1 MLTSRASWTGRA
13 QQRMCL
19 QRLARMSQDVH
30 ALHLGCCGVQK
41 AFSGQVLQALLRPHP
56 QLSSPTSPAC
66 GISDMPGQV
75 KARVSAS
82 AGSLT
87 QGWAH
92 GLHHWLPLG
101 SRCAGGVQDSR
112 VGEHSG
118 HPALPG
124 SKKGEGNV
132 ERTGKEIHQGQI
144 NRQRLAGLVFLL
156 ACSDQHWSPV
166 PGSHATKAGG
176 SPEPLFVVVG
186 NCSLHGGGERGSCK
200 GKWNVA

>member
-75 KARVSAS
+75 KAQVSAS

-112 VGEHSG
+112 VGEQRPPSPARQQKRG
-118 HPALPG
+118 RKCGENWKRNPSRPDQQTKTCRPCVSLGLFRPALVA
-124 SKKGEGNV
+124 SA
-132 ERTGKEIHQGQI
+132 
-144 NRQRLAGLVFLL
+144 RLT
-156 ACSDQHWSPV
+156 CH
-166 PGSHATKAGG
+166 
-176 SPEPLFVVVG
+176 
-186 NCSLHGGGERGSCK
+186 
-200 GKWNVA
+200 